1 MHTAICTF
9 EDRRQADDAAE
20 RLLQSGFARHEVH
33 VEHRHADG
41 SPMAEAEGGSERRD
55 HDVVGKFSFFERLFG
70 AGRHA
75 PHADTYSSAVERG
88 LYVVLVEAQDEA
100 GAERAQAV
108 LHGMNPGDFTLVH
121 RVGGTPLRDVVA
133 ERSGS
138 LEQRFGTAR
147 SEMGAGHER
156 EVRQPELFPSERST
170 VAAPD
175 RPDVAR
181 EAEPAVGSMG
191 WGEQRRLEI
200 VDDDKPI
207 ASPDL
212 HEPPLGHDKPR

>member
-9 EDRRQADDAAE
+9 EDRAQADQAAE
-20 RLLQSGFARHEVH
+20 RLVQAGFDRHEVH

-41 SPMAEAEGGSERRD
+41 TPMGEAEGGERRD

-70 AGRHA
+70 AGKHA
-75 PHADTYSSAVERG
+75 PHAQTYSSAVERG

-100 GAERAQAV
+100 GAMRAQGV
-108 LHGMNPGDFTLVH
+108 LHGLNPADFRTVH
-121 RVGGTPLRDVVA
+121 RAGEPPLRDVLA
-133 ERSGS
+133 ERNAGS

-147 SEMGAGHER
+147 SDMGASHRAAEGDLFSPER
-156 EVRQPELFPSERST
+156 T
-170 VAAPD
+170 AAPEED
-175 RPDVAR
+175 KPASLRD
-181 EAEPAVGSMG
+181 AEPAMASMG
-191 WGEQRRLEI
+191 WGEQRRLDV

>member
-1 MHTAICTF
+1 
-9 EDRRQADDAAE
+9 
-20 RLLQSGFARHEVH
+20 
-33 VEHRHADG
+33 
-41 SPMAEAEGGSERRD
+41 
-55 HDVVGKFSFFERLFG
+55 
-70 AGRHA
+70 
-75 PHADTYSSAVERG
+75 
-88 LYVVLVEAQDEA
+88 
-100 GAERAQAV
+100 
-108 LHGMNPGDFTLVH
+108 MNPGDFTLVH